1 MRLKPSSAPTDIF
14 GVFLVAAVGSG
25 IPIIGI
31 RVEIWI
37 RETKPDEPETITN
50 EETVTVEETAT
61 SKEVVMEVAIVKRET
76 ATARESGSASHP
88 APARGL
94 C

>member
-1 MRLKPSSAPTDIF
+1 MDYFLTSPFFPEMTKARLT
-14 GVFLVAAVGSG
+14 GVLLIAAIGSW

-50 EETVTVEETAT
+50 EETVTAKETAA
-61 SKEVVMEVAIVKRET
+61 SKEAVMEAAIVKRET
-76 ATARESGSASHP
+76 TTA
-88 APARGL
+88 
-94 C
+94 